1 MTDTNF
7 ARHTHRLAGVIG
19 ACSLCFVGGASA
31 EQWRFDDG
39 TQIIWNT
46 SISVGA
52 SWRAQNPS
60 NELYSRVDGQLL
72 GLKNGLGGS
81 NTDSRRH

>member
-1 MTDTNF
+1 M
-7 ARHTHRLAGVIG
+7 ALRQ
-19 ACSLCFVGGASA
+19 CS
-31 EQWRFDDG
+31 
-39 TQIIWNT
+39 QIVWNT

-72 GLKNGLGGS
+72 GLKTAS
-81 NTDSRRH
+81 AVRTPIPPR